1 MIPLAAVALAFAVFP
16 ALMYVRN
23 VKLFRAPGLRSL
35 TFPARPHLSVLIPA
49 RNEEAGIAAAV
60 EAVLASTDVDL
71 ELIVLDDHSTDRT
84 AEIVRD
90 IAVKDGRVRV
100 ELAPPLPADWCGKQ
114 HACHSLSKL
123 ARFDIF
129 TFLDADVRLSP
140 DALARMVEFQ
150 RTTGAA
156 LVSGFPRQETGT
168 LLEKLVIPLINWLL
182 ACYLPIGPMRKF
194 ADPRFGAGCGQW
206 FLTTRAAYEQVG
218 GHAAV
223 KESLHDGVK
232 LPRAYRQHGF
242 FTDICDA
249 TDIATCRMYRS
260 AGQVWFGLAKNA
272 REGLG
277 SWPAIIVWTVIL
289 FGGQVLPFLL
299 LPLGLDFAFRG
310 LISVG
315 SNPVGSPEELREIGW
330 IVTALAG
337 LAAVVALAVRLDA
350 ARRYR
355 ASWLGAVFHPVGVS
369 VLLTLQWYATVRAW
383 LGIPVGWK
391 GRAHP
396 SLSSGEDSSPN
407 VTPT

>member
-1 MIPLAAVALAFAVFP
+1 M
-16 ALMYVRN
+16 
-23 VKLFRAPGLRSL
+23 
-35 TFPARPHLSVLIPA
+35 
-49 RNEEAGIAAAV
+49 
-60 EAVLASTDVDL
+60 

-84 AEIVRD
+84 AAIVRD
-90 IAVKDGRVRV
+90 IAAKDARVRV

-114 HACHSLSKL
+114 HACYSLSKL
-123 ARFDIF
+123 ARFDIL
-129 TFLDADVRLSP
+129 TFLDADVRLTP

-150 RTTGAA
+150 RTSGAA

-182 ACYLPIGPMRKF
+182 TCYLPIAPMRKL

-206 FLTTRAAYEQVG
+206 FLTTRAAYEKVG

-242 FTDICDA
+242 LTDICDA
-249 TDIATCRMYRS
+249 TDIAACRMYRS
-260 AGQVWFGLAKNA
+260 AGQVWSGLAKNA

-277 SWPAIIVWTVIL
+277 SWPAILVWTVIL

-299 LPLGLDFAFRG
+299 PLDLLTHGWVLKQLTGQHYFLSGDPPPVPPPPVVEAV
-310 LISVG
+310 LIT
-315 SNPVGSPEELREIGW
+315 
-330 IVTALAG
+330 TACLVSLG
-337 LAAVVALAVRLDA
+337 VRLDA

-355 ASWLGAVFHPVGVS
+355 ASWVGAVFHPFGVT
-369 VLLTLQWYATVRAW
+369 VLLAIQWYATVRAW
-383 LGIPVGWK
+383 VGKPVGWK

-396 SLSSGEDSSPN
+396 SLSSDTGRLSNDTPN
-407 VTPT
+407 